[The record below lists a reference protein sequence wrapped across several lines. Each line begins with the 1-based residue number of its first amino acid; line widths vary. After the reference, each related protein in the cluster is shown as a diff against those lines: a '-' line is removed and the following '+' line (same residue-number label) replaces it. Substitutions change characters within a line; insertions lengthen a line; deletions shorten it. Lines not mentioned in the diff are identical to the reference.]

1 MKELKVEAT
10 IDNIPVVTE
19 FVTSQLDEMSCIPK
33 AKTQIRIAIDE
44 IFGNIAHYAYEAK
57 TGPAWIRVE
66 QCEEQGAVVITFT
79 DEGIPYN
86 PCEKSDPDISL
97 SIEERQIGGLGIYM
111 VKKLMDDVWY
121 EYKEG
126 KNMLSMKKI
135 INRNEA

>member
-44 IFGNIAHYAYEAK
+44 IFGNIAHYAYEGK

-121 EYKEG
+121 EYKDG
-126 KNMLSMKKI
+126 KNMLSLKKI
-135 INRNEA
+135 ISSDET

>member
-44 IFGNIAHYAYEAK
+44 IFGNIAHYAYEGK
-57 TGPAWIRVE
+57 TGPVWIRVE

-126 KNMLSMKKI
+126 RNMLSMKKI
-135 INRNEA
+135 INRNKA

>member
-44 IFGNIAHYAYEAK
+44 IFGNIAHYAYEGK
-57 TGPAWIRVE
+57 TGPVWIRVE

-135 INRNEA
+135 INRNKA